1 MTLFKGLGDA
11 CVRTTDLAGGPSA
24 QRLFPYPAYDFE
36 FSQKASFEDAEA
48 YRGGIRVVEE
58 TIENKVESI
67 LKLKT
72 QIANW
77 HLLGLSMGL
86 LERTLTNFT
95 LPKVKRAIVPA
106 DGVIN
111 DAAITTENLAGVLVS
126 IERQGA
132 WGQAGSLHR
141 SNATTPPVRGVKVA
155 AGTIT
160 CNVAQAGAPI
170 MYVLD
175 TPIASANVYGGAGNL
190 PKLGELEF
198 YGDVFD
204 NSADDANGG
213 KIWIPRLQRHSR
225 PTLSFNGKLIELET
239 EYRCLLPSG
248 WTEPFFL
255 VDGHSVT

>member
-11 CVRTTDLAGGPSA
+11 YVRTTDLAGGPSA
-24 QRLFPYPAYDFE
+24 QKLFPYPVYDFE
-36 FSQKASFEDAEA
+36 FSQKAGFEDAEA
-48 YRGGIRVVEE
+48 YRGGIRVFEE
-58 TIENKVESI
+58 TVESKVESV

-77 HLLGLSMGL
+77 QLLGLSMGL

-95 LPKVKRAIVPA
+95 LPKIKRAIVPA
-106 DGVIN
+106 DGIIN
-111 DAAITTENLAGVLVS
+111 DIAITADNLAGVLVS

-132 WGQAGSLHR
+132 WGQAGSLTR
-141 SNATTPPVRGVKVA
+141 STAAPAVRGVKVE
-155 AGTIT
+155 AGKIT
-160 CNVAQAGAPI
+160 CNAAQAGAPI

-204 NSADDANGG
+204 NSSDDMNGG

-225 PTLSFNGKLIELET
+225 PTINFNGKLIELET

-248 WTEPFFL
+248 WTEPFFIT
-255 VDGHSVT
+255 DGHSIT